1 LSKEEGWLYKRV
13 YDFIVGKCSR
23 VRGSPYADEA
33 RAESLARALAARI
46 EGLVEKYPELAKAD
60 LAEAVL
66 QKLDDIIVCTDE
78 PSEILSNFD
87 FYVKT
92 GFGLSASP
100 GEMIEDKV
108 RALMAEKQQ
117 LESMIEELERI
128 PEEELSEYYVEGEP
142 IGTEERRREI
152 LEKWRREVE
161 EIARMIEEIEE
172 QKARRRW
179 SPIEAYSREAEELK
193 KRFEDLTKMIDEVFK
208 RVEGEWRGVKP
219 FYEKAEQIL
228 KEYESGRTELL
239 EKEGAA
245 VLSNLEK
252 WYSARMGFRRSLEQ
266 DVSMLNR
273 ERERLLADV
282 RALKD
287 KIIRRRLKKITP
299 ESLGLTNIEHS
310 LTLGAT
316 SGSIGMLEKYVGM
329 FDKLGE
335 YISSLSNALKK
346 LEEKKPVE
354 KPAPTPPPPPPKIPP
369 APTAPAVPPPAP
381 APPPEEMRIVME
393 KRRAFEDY
401 LRTRVPRVYRV
412 DWSGFYTARI
422 SYHAGS
428 ESDLRKALE
437 EVGAKILRVVEG
449 RGMLKIMYADFTPAK
464 APAPAPPAVPPAP
477 KPQPPAN
484 IEEEWKKIVSEV
496 RRLAEEWITL
506 YVPPVKAPG
515 VRVAVERV
523 LREVEPDVKALLRAG
538 RSEEA
543 THHAEDALREVAEIV
558 ISINPRAR
566 EHPRIKALVP
576 GVAAARPAAPAPA
589 AELTAGEVPWWMP
602 GKPPGVGWQ
611 TWKWAK
617 FLSKLEDL
625 MRGQYERMAS
635 IPTLPPMLRGHP
647 NPWVESFPPLAE
659 SKDSTVELHPTTVA
673 GLVKIAERAGLR
685 VGVKT
690 EWGKGELLNLI
701 DKLKQSPRLGSHERE
716 WLSLLRDAVEGRL

>member
-1 LSKEEGWLYKRV
+1 LSREEGLYRRV
-13 YDFIVGKCSR
+13 YDFIAGKCSG

-33 RAESLARALAARI
+33 RAESLARALAAR
-46 EGLVEKYPELAKAD
+46 VEALIKKYPELARAD

-66 QKLDDIIVCTDE
+66 QKLDDIIVCTDD
-78 PSEILSNFD
+78 PPEILSNFD

-100 GEMIEDKV
+100 GEMIEDKIG
-108 RALMAEKQQ
+108 ALMAEKQQ

-128 PEEELSEYYVEGEP
+128 PEEELSEYYVEGKP
-142 IGTEERRREI
+142 ILTEERRREI

-161 EIARMIEEIEE
+161 EIARMIEEIQE

-193 KRFEDLTKMIDEVFK
+193 KRFEDLRKRIDEVFK
-208 RVEGEWRGVKP
+208 RVEKEWSGVKP
-219 FYEKAEQIL
+219 FYEKAEQML
-228 KEYESGRTELL
+228 KEYMSGRTELL

-252 WYSARMGFRRSLEQ
+252 WYSAHVGFRRSLEQ
-266 DVSMLNR
+266 DVSTLDY
-273 ERERLLADV
+273 ERERLLIDV

-310 LTLGAT
+310 LSLGAT
-316 SGSIGMLEKYVGM
+316 SGSIGMLWKYIEM
-329 FDKLGE
+329 YDKLRE
-335 YISSLSNALKK
+335 YIGSLSSALKK
-346 LEEKKPVE
+346 LEEKKRVE
-354 KPAPTPPPPPPKIPP
+354 KPAPAPPPPPPKLPP

-381 APPPEEMRIVME
+381 APPPEEMRVVME

-401 LRTRVPRVYRV
+401 LRTRVPRLYRV

-422 SYHAGS
+422 SYHSGS
-428 ESDLRKALE
+428 EPDLRKALE

-449 RGMLKIMYADFTPAK
+449 KGMLKVMYADFTPAK
-464 APAPAPPAVPPAP
+464 APAPAPPAP
-477 KPQPPAN
+477 KPQAPVSV
-484 IEEEWKKIVSEV
+484 EEEWKKIVGEV

-515 VRVAVERV
+515 VRAAVERV
-523 LREVEPDVKALLRAG
+523 LREIEPDVKALLRAG
-538 RSEEA
+538 RAEEA
-543 THHAEDALREVAEIV
+543 GHYAESAMREVAEV
-558 ISINPRAR
+558 VVSINPRAR

-576 GVAAARPAAPAPA
+576 APVATRPAAPAPA
-589 AELTAGEVPWWMP
+589 AGLTAGEIPWWMP

-617 FLSKLEDL
+617 FLAKLESM
-625 MRGQYERMAS
+625 MRAQYERMAG
-635 IPTLPPMLRGHP
+635 IPTMPPMLRGHP
-647 NPWVESFPPLAE
+647 NPWVEAFPPLAE
-659 SKDSTVELHPTTVA
+659 SKDGRVELHPTTAA

-690 EWGKGELLNLI
+690 EWGKEELLRLI
-701 DKLKQSPRLGSHERE
+701 STLSQSPRLGSHERE